1 MAEIRFSEYQL
12 DNGVL
17 VFNSVGDEKTID
29 ITISGYKK
37 PYNLFI
43 NVYDSDG
50 RGMVDNYPPECDYDD
65 GDNYAIWTCRFLSE
79 ENAIGVPSTGYI
91 SVLYEEEA
99 TSYMVEVELPYYVK
113 YNGEG
118 EVHPFSNNIKFK
130 ADGKPELTNYDYLR
144 VGYNGLGEVGITI
157 IDVDW
162 ITISADGVEDGT
174 SYQEIYTYLLEVEPN
189 TGESRTAT
197 IIFPMTDEM
206 GNRKESTVTIIQA
219 AAEVVDPDE
228 PETPDSDR
236 EVTYAPFWQDTI
248 YTFPDG
254 AEYGLYVEESY
265 RVGNMLVKEDKLIYS
280 GKVYAAPS
288 EYVVNVSINRICQN
302 YINDTYLPFDDNRVG
317 ISDIYKFKLKESND
331 LLHTYYFVRDWSYKP
346 LTIGIKTNPII
357 PFIGTGQRLFF
368 SAFAASES
376 KSFPYEVKYYDGQE
390 EYTNGL
396 TVTNS
401 VSTEIIA
408 LSRLSGADAF
418 IFGDKEY
425 KRLPLCKCKY
435 VMYYLNPYGGW
446 DWLPI
451 IGRVTKK
458 DKIDQYT
465 YTKNYNN
472 TRTDFGKY
480 RYLSEIH
487 TTYTLHTGWLSQAQ
501 SDRMWEVL
509 ESNCVYLHNL
519 EEDKIMPVVLTH
531 SDIEY
536 KQKTNKS
543 RMIDYEIIAEESQ
556 TKERI

>member
-12 DNGVL
+12 EDGVL
-17 VFNSVGDEKTID
+17 VFNSGGDEKTID

-43 NVYDSDG
+43 NVYDSDN
-50 RGMVDNYPPECDYDD
+50 RGLVGNYAPDCDYDD
-65 GDNYAIWTCRFLSE
+65 GDNYAIWTCRFLSQ
-79 ENAIGVPSTGYI
+79 ENDLSVPSTGYI

-99 TSYMVEVELPYYVK
+99 TSYMVEAELPYYIK

-118 EVHPFSNNIKFK
+118 EIHPFVSKVTFN
-130 ADGKPELTNYDYLR
+130 ADGTPENNGYDR
-144 VGYNGLGEVGITI
+144 ITVGYNGLGIVDGATSN
-157 IDVDW
+157 VDW
-162 ITISADGVEDGT
+162 ITVQEEGVVEGD
-174 SYQEIYTYLLEVEPN
+174 SYEELYTYLVEVEPN
-189 TGESRTAT
+189 TGNNREGNITLSMVDTQGNTKVAT
-197 IIFPMTDEM
+197 ILI
-206 GNRKESTVTIIQA
+206 KQK

-228 PETPDSDR
+228 PETPDSDG

-254 AEYGLYVEESY
+254 SEYGLYVEESY
-265 RVGNMLVKEDKLIYS
+265 RVGNMVVKEDKLIYS
-280 GKVYAAPS
+280 GKIYAAPN
-288 EYVVNVSINRICQN
+288 EYAVNVSINRICQN
-302 YINDTYLPFDDNRVG
+302 YINDAYFPFDDNRVG
-317 ISDIYKFKLKESND
+317 ISDIYKFKLKEYNA
-331 LLHTYYFVRDWSYKP
+331 LRHTYYFVRDWSYKP

-396 TVTNS
+396 RVTNS

-408 LSRLSGADAF
+408 LSRLSGVDAF
-418 IFGDKEY
+418 IFGGKEY

-472 TRTDFGKY
+472 TKADFGKY